1 MKPTD
6 AARKRVLESFALE
19 HRDHLVRI
27 EAFERELQQ
36 GGWEGERLA
45 EARRALH
52 SLKGT
57 ARLLNFGLVEELAHR
72 GETLIL
78 RLEALT
84 AVERKPDW
92 LRALRDALEDAVA
105 AALQGKRS
113 PSAEQA
119 YRQLGA
125 WIEAD
130 EDDDLPNSFEGDH
143 EGDRQGQVVRVQVN
157 QLENL
162 IRATGRIGAQPFALQ
177 AGLRQLR
184 LELGTR
190 QRSLLRRLERL
201 AGELAHS
208 TQELREEARQL
219 LLVPARDLLGGM
231 SSQARELA
239 QSLGKSMDFVLEG
252 GETLVELP
260 LLQALL
266 DPLNHLLSNAVHHGL
281 ELPEERKRRGK
292 TERGTVCLRVG
303 RAGEQL
309 VLRLSDDGGGLN
321 REALMER
328 ARSLGVDPDQP
339 GEELVFVDGLSSQ
352 AVVGRGAGRG
362 VGMGAV
368 RSRVAELGGSIR
380 WLEGEGSTWELSFS
394 SGAWGLQI
402 LTVRSGGREFA
413 LPTRAVVRLRY
424 LARGEVLHGP
434 EGAYLVEQGQR
445 RMITPLSRLLNL
457 VEVDLSQSERL
468 RVVEIGTSPGERRLI
483 QVEDWL
489 DHLSITLQP
498 TQGGG
503 WPEGLLE
510 GVYLSAGGE
519 VSLVLKPEF
528 LIHEKGRPLPVPM
541 TSPATR
547 VPLILLVD
555 DSQTTRQMTSAL
567 LQSGGF
573 ETVEAADGTEALS
586 VLSARRVD
594 LVVSDVQMPLLDGL
608 GLLQRIRER
617 PEWAEIPVIL
627 LTSLAAPEEQKRG
640 LELGADAYLLKQTF
654 DHRRLMDSIQRLL

>member
-1 MKPTD
+1 MKPSE

-19 HRDHLVRI
+19 HRDHLTRL
-27 EAFERELQQ
+27 ETLEQS
-36 GGWEGERLA
+36 GWEPERLA

-72 GETLIL
+72 GETLLL
-78 RLEALT
+78 RLEPLPT
-84 AVERKPDW
+84 AERPLEW
-92 LRALRDALEDAVA
+92 LRTLREALEDSVA

-119 YRQLGA
+119 YRHLGE
-125 WIEAD
+125 WIEAEDRD
-130 EDDDLPNSFEGDH
+130 EIPRSFEGDP
-143 EGDRQGQVVRVQVN
+143 EGDRQRQVVRVQVN

-162 IRATGRIGAQPFALQ
+162 IRASGRIGAQPFALQ

-184 LELGTR
+184 QELGVR

-201 AGELAHS
+201 AEEMAHS
-208 TQELREEARQL
+208 AQELREEARQL

-266 DPLNHLLSNAVHHGL
+266 DPLNHLLSNAIHHGL
-281 ELPEERKRRGK
+281 ETPDERRRLAK
-292 TERGTVCLRVG
+292 AERGLVSLKVARV
-303 RAGEQL
+303 GEQL
-309 VLRLSDDGGGLN
+309 ILRMSDDGAGLK
-321 REALMER
+321 REALVER
-328 ARSLGVDPDQP
+328 ARALGVDADQP
-339 GEELVFVDGLSSQ
+339 SEELVFVDGLSSQ
-352 AVVGRGAGRG
+352 EVVGRGAGRG

-368 RSRVAELGGSIR
+368 RSRVTELGGSIA
-380 WLEGEGSTWELSFS
+380 WIPGEGSCWELSFS
-394 SGAWGLQI
+394 SGAWGIQI

-413 LPTRAVVRLRY
+413 LPTRAVMRLRY
-424 LARGEVLHGP
+424 LAAQEVLKGS
-434 EGAYLVEQGQR
+434 EGLYLVEGGER
-445 RMITPLSRLLNL
+445 RVITPLARILNL
-457 VEVDLSQSERL
+457 PERDLVQSQRL
-468 RVVEIGTSPGERRLI
+468 RVVEIGLANGKSRLI

-489 DHLSITLQP
+489 EHLSITLQAM
-498 TQGGG
+498 QGGG

-510 GVYLSAGGE
+510 GVYVSAGGE
-519 VSLVLKPEF
+519 VSLVLRPEY
-528 LIHEKGRPLPVPM
+528 LIEESGASLP
-541 TSPATR
+541 PAPSAAPAR
-547 VPLILLVD
+547 ASLILLVD
-555 DSQTTRQMTSAL
+555 DSQTTRQMTAAL
-567 LQSGGF
+567 LQSGGY
-573 ETVEAADGTEALS
+573 ETIEAADGTEALS
-586 VLSARRVD
+586 VLSARPVD

-617 PEWAEIPVIL
+617 EEWSEIPVIL

-654 DHRRLMDSIQRLL
+654 DHRRLMDTIQRLL